1 MFLITLGIDLNED
14 KLNNIL
20 QKKGIYVIVAQEVYE
35 SKEYLKNNS
44 RVISSEKLDRE
55 CLLNLTS
62 LKYLSEEEM
71 KSIVG

>member
-1 MFLITLGIDLNED
+1 M
-14 KLNNIL
+14 
-20 QKKGIYVIVAQEVYE
+20 AQEVYE

>member
-20 QKKGIYVIVAQEVYE
+20 QKKGIYVVVAQEVYE
-35 SKEYLKNNS
+35 SKGYLKNNS

-62 LKYLSEEEM
+62 IKYLSEEEM